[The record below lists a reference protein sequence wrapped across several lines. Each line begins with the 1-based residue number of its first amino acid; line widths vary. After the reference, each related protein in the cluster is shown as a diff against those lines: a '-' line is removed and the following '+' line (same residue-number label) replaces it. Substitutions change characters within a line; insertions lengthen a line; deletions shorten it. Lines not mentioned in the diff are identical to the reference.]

1 MEYRKLGETGL
12 EVSELSL
19 GASSLGSVFRKVNKD
34 EGVRTVHVAIE
45 NGINLIDV
53 SPYYGLTKAETV
65 LGEAISQVQRER
77 IILSTKAGR
86 YGDNSFDFSPR
97 RIKKS
102 IDESLIRL
110 KTDYIDILH
119 LHDIEFGS
127 LDEIINDSLP
137 ALEELKKEGK
147 IRFFGVSG
155 LPLKIFEEVLKEVNI
170 DTILSY
176 CQYSLNNTNLLNIQS
191 NVLEKGVGIIN
202 ASPLSMGLLSN
213 RGAPSWHPASKE
225 IKETCR
231 KAVEYCS
238 INGIDITKLAVQ
250 FSVQNKN
257 ISTTLVGTANPENIV
272 KNIKWINE
280 PINYEQLFK
289 VKEILKP
296 INNKIWLSGRKE
308 NN

>member
-119 LHDIEFGS
+119 RS
-127 LDEIINDSLP
+127 
-137 ALEELKKEGK
+137 EEHTSEL
-147 IRFFGVSG
+147 
-155 LPLKIFEEVLKEVNI
+155 
-170 DTILSY
+170 
-176 CQYSLNNTNLLNIQS
+176 QS
-191 NVLEKGVGIIN
+191 
-202 ASPLSMGLLSN
+202 
-213 RGAPSWHPASKE
+213 RGH
-225 IKETCR
+225 
-231 KAVEYCS
+231 
-238 INGIDITKLAVQ
+238 
-250 FSVQNKN
+250 
-257 ISTTLVGTANPENIV
+257 LVC
-272 KNIKWINE
+272 
-280 PINYEQLFK
+280 
-289 VKEILKP
+289 
-296 INNKIWLSGRKE
+296 
-308 NN
+308 